1 MTLKLAAE
9 KLNPSQLSKAEQR
22 VKRYLINSTKGR
34 DGKGDPLSRAKAN
47 EAKIKKA
54 IYEAKLAVKEAA
66 QYVAAL
72 NRELVKAQ
80 RSLEKAQRHLARLQ
94 ERLAGS

>member
-22 VKRYLINSTKGR
+22 VKRYLINSAKGR
-34 DGKGDPLSRAKAN
+34 DGKGDPRSRAKAK
-47 EAKIKKA
+47 EAKVKEA

-66 QYVAAL
+66 QYVVAL
-72 NRELVKAQ
+72 KREQVKAQ